1 MGEKWALWHFKQA
14 FSLLSWRLEF
24 LCSRTWFPT
33 WLDLEVAEPL
43 IKHIWVWLM
52 TLNVGFTAFR
62 GHRWT
67 RKGRRRKL
75 SKHSAFQLHNTSCSG
90 ILHPS
95 PSHGLKHL
103 ILWPQR
109 CPFPENDS
117 LVCFVVAVNVWL
129 KQGGATHSS
138 CCLCCT
144 SLIVLKYSF
153 WSVNLSNYSENINS
167 YFYWASILS

>member
-14 FSLLSWRLEF
+14 FSLLRWRLEF

-52 TLNVGFTAFR
+52 TLNVGFKAFR
-62 GHRWT
+62 GHLRPSPPPKPAQ
-67 RKGRRRKL
+67 KGRRRKL
-75 SKHSAFQLHNTSCSG
+75 SKHSASQLRDTSCSR

-95 PSHGLKHL
+95 LSHGFKHL
-103 ILWPQR
+103 ILWPQS

-138 CCLCCT
+138 CCLCLYVFDCT
-144 SLIVLKYSF
+144 EVFFLICES
-153 WSVNLSNYSENINS
+153 
-167 YFYWASILS
+167 